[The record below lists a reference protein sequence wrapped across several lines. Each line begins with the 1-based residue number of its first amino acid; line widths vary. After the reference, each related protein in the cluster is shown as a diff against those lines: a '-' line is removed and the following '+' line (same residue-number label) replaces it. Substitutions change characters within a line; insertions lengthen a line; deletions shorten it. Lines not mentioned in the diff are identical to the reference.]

1 MTSSTKTIH
10 RTGNSISYKSIAKVT
25 GSAKEENSEKDG
37 DTNTTP
43 NFPQQF
49 A

>member
-1 MTSSTKTIH
+1 MTSSSTIH
-10 RTGNSISYKSIAKVT
+10 RTGDAISYKSKAKVT
-25 GSAKEENSEKDG
+25 SSAKKENSEEDG

>member
-1 MTSSTKTIH
+1 MTSSTTIH
-10 RTGNSISYKSIAKVT
+10 RSGDSISYKSNAKVAS
-25 GSAKEENSEKDG
+25 GAKEENSEKDG